1 MKMTIKVQPMGV
13 YQTNCYIVTKDGK
26 DIIIDPGVD
35 ATEWVKA
42 NVSNPVAI
50 LNTHG
55 HFDHVWSNAALQR
68 ELGVQLYTPKEDAML
83 LRESSWMP
91 DLPPSTPD
99 VLVENDAE
107 LDIAGIKVKFRH
119 FPGHTPGCST
129 IEIGDAMFSG
139 DFIFE
144 RSIGRT
150 DFPYSNPQDMKK
162 SLKKFMQLEYDK
174 TIYPGHGGT
183 TTIKQEQQYAPYW
196 MEQL

>member
-1 MKMTIKVQPMGV
+1 MQIKVQPMGP

-35 ATEWVKA
+35 ATSWVKA
-42 NVSNPVAI
+42 NITNPIAI

-55 HFDHVWSNAALQR
+55 HFDHVWSNAQLQK
-68 ELGVQLYTPKEDAML
+68 ELGIKLYTPKEDAML
-83 LRESSWMP
+83 LNSSSWMP

-99 VLVENDAE
+99 VLVEDDEE
-107 LDIAGIKVKFRH
+107 LDIEGIKIKFRH
-119 FPGHTPGCST
+119 FPGHTPGSST
-129 IEIGDAMFSG
+129 IEIDDAMFSG

-150 DFPYSNPQDMKK
+150 DFPYSNAADMKK
-162 SLKKFMQLEYDK
+162 SLQKFQELNFDK

-196 MEQL
+196 IQQL